1 MWGSRIPKSQLLNQA
16 SAGTGDG
23 AEALQTQSCTRGVG
37 EIFLSWNLK
46 KVREFSTL

>member
-23 AEALQTQSCTRGVG
+23 AEALQAQSSTRGVESG
-37 EIFLSWNLK
+37 NLK